1 MKKTIGLLCALAL
14 IIGIG
19 MGSGCQTQ
27 TAGDYPVQPVP
38 FTQVQLGDQFWLPR
52 METNRKVTIPY
63 AFEQCE
69 ETGRVKNFELA
80 AGVGE
85 GSFCTVYPFDDS
97 DVYKIIEGAA
107 YSLQIYP
114 DHELDKYV
122 DAMIVKIA
130 AAQEEDGYLYTAR
143 TIESDEPVRWTEG
156 DRWSNLYMGH
166 ELYNMGHLYEAA
178 VAHYLATGKRSLLDI
193 ALKNAD
199 LIDSVFGPGKKR
211 GAPGHQVIEMGLVK
225 LYRVSGERRYL
236 DLAKFFLDE
245 RGDTEHRKTY
255 GRYSQDHKP
264 VIEQS
269 EAVGHAVR
277 ATYMYAGMADVA
289 ALTGDAAYIAAI
301 DRIWNDVVT
310 GKLYLTGGIG
320 ATSSGEAFGGPYNLP
335 NASAYAETCAAIGNA
350 FWNHHQFLLHG
361 DAKYIDVLERVIY
374 NGLISGVALTGNLF
388 FYPNPLA
395 SHGQHE
401 RSPWFNCACC
411 PSNISR
417 FMPSIPGY
425 VYGQKDKDLY
435 INLFVQSE
443 VQVDL
448 GGQKV
453 VLKQSTKYPWEGKIH
468 IDVEPEKTD
477 SFNLFVRIPGW
488 ARNEPI
494 PSDLYRFLQLSEEKP
509 SIKINGED
517 IPLELE
523 NGYVPLRRRW
533 DAGDTIELELPM
545 PVRRVLS
552 HDNVKDNQG
561 RIALQRGPLVY
572 CAEWPDNAGGVSHL
586 VLPDENE
593 LTVEM
598 QANLFDGVAVIKGQA
613 TALYGQGEDKP
624 YQSKQQ
630 TFTAIPYYA
639 WAHRGKGEMAVW
651 LAREDSGARPL
662 PQPTLAS
669 QSQVTASEGKQ
680 GEPIQDLWE
689 PESSRDRS
697 QSYLH
702 WWPRKGTLEWVQ
714 YDFPKAVTISEA
726 AVYWYDDTGRGECR
740 VPASW
745 KLLYKRGDRWIPVSG
760 VSEYGVEKDTFN
772 RVTFTPVRTT
782 GLRLELQS
790 QDKFSAGI
798 HELKV
803 K

>member
-1 MKKTIGLLCALAL
+1 MKKPASLILILALAAW
-14 IIGIG
+14 IG
-19 MGSGCQTQ
+19 MSSACRKQ
-27 TAGDYPVQPVP
+27 AAADYPVQPVP
-38 FTQVQLGDQFWLPR
+38 FTRVHLSDQFWLPR

-97 DVYKIIEGAA
+97 DVYKIIEGAS

-114 DHELDKYV
+114 DPELDRYV
-122 DAMIVKIA
+122 DTMIAKIA

-143 TIESDEPVRWTEG
+143 TIESEEPVRWTEG

-225 LYRVSGERRYL
+225 LYRVTGEKRYL

-245 RGDTEHRKTY
+245 RGDTEHRKSY

-277 ATYMYAGMADVA
+277 ATYMYAGIADVA
-289 ALTGDAAYIAAI
+289 ALTGDAAYLAAI

-350 FWNHHQFLLHG
+350 FWNHRQFLLHG

-374 NGLISGVALTGNLF
+374 NGLISGVALSGDLF

-395 SHGQHE
+395 SYGQHE
-401 RSPWFNCACC
+401 RSPWFSCACC

-417 FMPSIPGY
+417 FMPSLPGY
-425 VYGQKDKDLY
+425 VYGQKENDLY

-443 VQVDL
+443 VNVEL
-448 GGQKV
+448 GGQEV
-453 VLKQSTKYPWEGKIH
+453 VLKQTTDYPWDGKIH
-468 IDVEPEKTD
+468 IEVEPDENG
-477 SFNLFVRIPGW
+477 SFTLFVRIPGW

-494 PSDLYRFLQLSEEKP
+494 PSDLYRFLRQSSEKP
-509 SIKINGED
+509 SIKVNGED
-517 IPLELE
+517 ISLELE
-523 NGYVPLRRRW
+523 NGYAPVSRTW
-533 DAGDTIELELPM
+533 AKGDTVDLELPM
-545 PVRRVLS
+545 PIRRVLS

-561 RIALQRGPLVY
+561 RVALQRGPLVY
-572 CAEWPDNAGGVSHL
+572 CAEWPDNQGGVSHL
-586 VLPDENE
+586 VLPDENDLAIE
-593 LTVEM
+593 KRED
-598 QANLFDGVAVIKGQA
+598 LFDGVAVITGQA

-624 YQSKQQ
+624 HLSKQQ
-630 TFTAIPYYA
+630 AFVAIPYYA

-651 LAREDSGARPL
+651 LPREDIRARPR
-662 PQPTLAS
+662 PRSTLAS
-669 QSQVTASEGKQ
+669 QSQVTASGDKL
-680 GEPIQDLWE
+680 GDPINDQWE
-689 PESSRDRS
+689 PKDSRDRS
-697 QSYLH
+697 QPYLH
-702 WWPRKGTLEWVQ
+702 WWPRKGTQEWVQ
-714 YDFPKAVTISEA
+714 YDFPKAATVSET

-745 KLLYKRGDRWIPVSG
+745 KLLYKKGGRWLPVSG
-760 VSEYGVEKDTFN
+760 ASEYGVQKDTFN
-772 RVTFTPVRTT
+772 RVTFNPVRTT
-782 GLRLELQS
+782 GLRLELQL
-790 QDKFSAGI
+790 QEKFSAGI
-798 HELKV
+798 QEWKV